1 MAIKYKLLELNKT
14 NKQELSI
21 AIGNFNG
28 FHLGHQTLLKRT
40 QEIAKVTNTA
50 SAIMTFEKVQSSNQI
65 MDINDKKNFL
75 AKMGFNYLIVIVFD
89 NEFQK
94 LSKEQF
100 IDFLQQLSIEN
111 IVVGEDFHFG
121 YQRSG
126 SVLDLK
132 KSAISTTVVGLLN
145 YQDKKISSHIIVE
158 LLKNGKIKEAN
169 ELLGYHYTIKN
180 RVQKGFQNGHLISFP
195 TANLNFGTYVL
206 VKSGVYATLVHYQD
220 KTYLGMAHVGV
231 HATIDELKTPILEVN
246 ILDFN
251 QDIYGKQISV
261 EFLDYI
267 ADVHK
272 FSDIDILK
280 KHLQAYE
287 KNIRQNYN
295 IQMTKRVNL

>member
-14 NKQELSI
+14 NAKELSI

-40 QEIAKVTNTA
+40 KEIAKVTNTA
-50 SAIMTFEKVQSSNQI
+50 SAIMTFEKEQPTNQI
-65 MDINDKKNFL
+65 MDIDDKKNFL

-89 NEFQK
+89 EQFKN
-94 LSKEQF
+94 LSKEEF
-100 IDFLQQLSIEN
+100 IAFLQQLSIKN
-111 IVVGEDFHFG
+111 VIVGEDFRFG

-126 SVLDLK
+126 SIIDLK
-132 KSAISTTVVGLLN
+132 DSSINTTVVNLLS

-158 LLKNGKIKEAN
+158 LLKDGRIKEAN

-180 RVQKGFQNGHLISFP
+180 HVQKGFQNGHLISFP
-195 TANLNFGTYVL
+195 TANLTFNNYVL
-206 VKSGVYATLVHYQD
+206 VKSGVYATLVHYQN

-251 QDIYGKQISV
+251 QDIYEQKIAV

-267 ADVHK
+267 TDVHK
-272 FSDIDILK
+272 FTSIDELK
-280 KHLQAYE
+280 SHLQAYE
-287 KNIRQNYN
+287 KIIRQNYN
-295 IQMTKRVNL
+295 IQMTKCVSL